1 MTIIYAVNIA
11 CAYVILKLGMSPEA
25 LYGLLIFFKVIV
37 FITQLILGRRMFAL
51 PLSVYIRSM
60 LRYVLPVLALGI
72 ILIFIPCHLFDN
84 IIARMASSI
93 VIVETILL
101 SSVMLIGLENNERA
115 FIYNKV
121 KEITKKIKK

>member
-1 MTIIYAVNIA
+1 M
-11 CAYVILKLGMSPEA
+11 PEVA
-25 LYGLLIFFKVIV
+25 LYPEREF
-37 FITQLILGRRMFAL
+37 R
-51 PLSVYIRSM
+51 RSM
-60 LRYVLPVLALGI
+60 SDFKPGEI
-72 ILIFIPCHLFDN
+72 ILIFIPWHLFEN
-84 IIARMASSI
+84 IIVRMASSV

>member
-1 MTIIYAVNIA
+1 
-11 CAYVILKLGMSPEA
+11 
-25 LYGLLIFFKVIV
+25 
-37 FITQLILGRRMFAL
+37 MFAL

-84 IIARMASSI
+84 IIARMASSV

-115 FIYNKV
+115 FVYNKV